1 MKFIVA
7 SLPVLVLGLQL
18 AGCSTVVCQ
27 DECCEG
33 DPCVPPPPASDGV
46 AVPWEAFDGS
56 RGPAAPGTLVLKL
69 TNGEG
74 FCQSPWLDGIDC
86 AGGWEVDIPL
96 PPSVQFEGATVNL
109 ADLGDLGG
117 GATFRD
123 SGPGEGDSCQL
134 EEGGLTGQLEIVSIS
149 PTSVTVRLSG
159 ASPSLDGFEEELTLT
174 RCQNPELPQQAVVL
188 RAQQVAALYPNRDT
202 EFPGGGDG
210 LQEDPAPP
218 EPPEPLHVFV
228 DLTDPSI
235 GAVCEDPLGVLGG
248 CDVDRLTLEI
258 VIGIDA
264 QFPGGFDLS
273 PLNEAGQGMEVRAL
287 RASAGD
293 VCLSEADAWA
303 TGAVEIIAITPS
315 LVQVRAIDGDGAVVE
330 AVATRCF

>member
-1 MKFIVA
+1 MKLLLGA
-7 SLPVLVLGLQL
+7 LPLLAIGLQL
-18 AGCSTVVCQ
+18 AACSTVLCED

-33 DPCVPPPPASDGV
+33 EACVPPPPPSDGV

-86 AGGWEVDIPL
+86 SGGWEADIPL
-96 PPSVQFEGATVNL
+96 PPSAQFAGAIVNL

-134 EEGGLTGQLEIVSIS
+134 DEGSLTGQLEIVSIS
-149 PTSVTVRLSG
+149 PTDVTVRLSG

-202 EFPGGGDG
+202 AGFPEDG

-218 EPPEPLHVFV
+218 EPPEPLHVFI

-258 VIGIDA
+258 VIGVDH
-264 QFPGGFDLS
+264 QFPGGSELS
-273 PLNEAGQGMEVRAL
+273 PIDEAGQGMEVSVL

-293 VCLSEADAWA
+293 VCLSEAEGWTA
-303 TGAVEIIAITPS
+303 GSVEIIAITPS
-315 LVQVRAIDGDGAVVE
+315 LVQVRAIDAEGAVVE